1 MTIKKRN
8 LEVLKDSA
16 INKTIAFTKKE
27 REELGLRGLM
37 PYPVVT
43 QDLQVKRVMNA
54 LRRMSTNLERYSNL
68 TFLQNASERL
78 FYRVIM
84 DHIEEILPIIY
95 TPTVGQACTEF
106 SHIFRLS
113 RGFYITPEDKGDI
126 RKNLDNWPETDV
138 RVIVVTDGQRI
149 LGLGDLGANGLG
161 IPIGKL
167 SLYTACATPVASPVN
182 TLVMGPGNYR
192 FNHFVK
198 VGIPLQIIVMVL
210 TLLLVPFLFP
220 L

>member
-1 MTIKKRN
+1 MTKGKRN

-43 QDLQVKRVMNA
+43 QDIQVKRVMNA

-113 RGFYITPEDKGDI
+113 RGFFITPEDKGDI
-126 RKNLDNWPETDV
+126 RKNLDNWPEKDV

-149 LGLGDLGANGLG
+149 LGLGDLGANGMG

-167 SLYTACATPVASPVN
+167 SL
-182 TLVMGPGNYR
+182 
-192 FNHFVK
+192 
-198 VGIPLQIIVMVL
+198 
-210 TLLLVPFLFP
+210 
-220 L
+220 